1 MQIVVITGHD
11 LTVDQIIAV
20 CREGA
25 EVVLS
30 DESREKILA
39 SRQVVNELVEERKV
53 VYGITTGFGKFSDVV
68 ISQDECKLLQ
78 KNLIITHAVGA
89 GDPFKEDIARGILL
103 LRVNSLS
110 NGFSKLCPAGYASV
124 ILSGHFIHKSG

>member
-1 MQIVVITGHD
+1 MQKVVITGHD

-78 KNLIITHAVGA
+78 KNLVAFIG
-89 GDPFKEDIARGILL
+89 ER
-103 LRVNSLS
+103 
-110 NGFSKLCPAGYASV
+110 PAHV
-124 ILSGHFIHKSG
+124 VEVFP